1 MTLILAQKNRK
12 LIRDVSI
19 EDADGN
25 TITVVAA
32 DTVQLKIGR
41 SGKLPSLNVSSDAPT
56 ANGSQIELNHTPGTH
71 RVSIAAAD
79 MDLLEPGVYSF
90 ELSLVDSAD
99 DDAVKHVDYQVMVV
113 QATQLEE
120 TS

>member
-1 MTLILAQKNRK
+1 MTLILAQKGRK
-12 LIRDVSI
+12 LARDVSI
-19 EDADGN
+19 EDADGA
-25 TITVVAA
+25 TITVVEA
-32 DTVQLKIGR
+32 DIVQLKIGR
-41 SGKLPSLNVSSDAPT
+41 SGKASLLSVSSDAVT

-90 ELSLVDSAD
+90 ELALVDSAD
-99 DDAVKHVDYQVMVV
+99 GDAVKHVDYQVMVV
-113 QATQLEE
+113 QATQLGE

>member
-12 LIRDVSI
+12 LVRDVSI

-25 TITVVAA
+25 TITVVAN
-32 DTVQLKIGR
+32 DSIQLNIGR
-41 SGKLPSLNVSSDAPT
+41 SGKAPLLSVSSSTPT

-71 RVSIAAAD
+71 RVSITDAD
-79 MDLLEPGVYSF
+79 MNLLEPGVYSF
-90 ELSLVDSAD
+90 ELALVDSTD
-99 DDAVKHVDYQVMVV
+99 GAVKHVDYQVMVV
-113 QATQLEE
+113 QATQLGE